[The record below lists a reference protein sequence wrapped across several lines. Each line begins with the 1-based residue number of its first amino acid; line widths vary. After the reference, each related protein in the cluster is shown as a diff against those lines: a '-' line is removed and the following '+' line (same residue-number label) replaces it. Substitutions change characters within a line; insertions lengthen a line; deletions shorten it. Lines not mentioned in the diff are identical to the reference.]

1 MGGTLM
7 KNQELEVKLELE
19 ESQFK
24 ELLMLLSD
32 NDTNFFTEQ
41 VDMYFCP
48 QMSDFKEY
56 MKTKCLRIRKE
67 KQGVSLDY
75 KEIVE
80 SEEKYAQHLIEH
92 STKLSDIQQMVFI
105 LERLG
110 FQLILEIIKER
121 YEFVY
126 ENTYNIALDRVKNLG
141 YFIEIEIVGNELSY
155 NEAGKCLKKIIQK
168 LGLSK
173 NVVNKEGYSNM
184 MFNKKFGGK

>member
-1 MGGTLM
+1 M

-141 YFIEIEIVGNELSY
+141 YFVEIEIVGNELSY